1 MFKIKQY
8 FETINHFFNANSIQN
23 KIKKRKKNFKQN
35 MKKKWKEK
43 TIKKIKN
50 IGNIN
55 KNSNFFFSKVQNFK
69 FYFFVS
75 FQNLTLKKAKK
86 KKLHFNKINI

>member
-1 MFKIKQY
+1 M
-8 FETINHFFNANSIQN
+8 
-23 KIKKRKKNFKQN
+23 KRKNY
-35 MKKKWKEK
+35 
-43 TIKKIKN
+43 KKIKN

-86 KKLHFNKINI
+86 KNCISIKLIFNIRYCIFKK